1 MFQAFHDTN
10 AGGASSL
17 TEAGSCS
24 SPMIAPR
31 RATVGGKMTY
41 RRPCHY
47 HSFDI
52 SKKLKRVTLPKA
64 SFSSDASGES
74 AATQTATKDGRVSK
88 DFVSAD
94 SRMEEYNKEMA
105 ERMGW
110 IDNPYEYKPERG
122 LYYHYIAPNLL
133 VGSQPLN
140 SIDIDHLRD
149 QEQVSVVMS
158 LQQMKDLEYW
168 GVDYSELEEAASD
181 SDIEYVRIEA
191 VDFDP
196 NSLRATLP
204 RAVSALEKAQ
214 RRAGKVYVHCTA
226 GLGRSPA
233 VAIASLFW
241 LHDFDL
247 DEAYEYVTS
256 IRPCGPNKDA
266 IRGATFDI
274 LDNRDWHEFQWLPED
289 AYKYLSSSD
298 RDRIRQILGLV
309 E

>member
-1 MFQAFHDTN
+1 MFYAFHDTN
-10 AGGASSL
+10 VGGRSL
-17 TEAGSCS
+17 TDTGRF
-24 SPMIAPR
+24 SPRVVAPHRVTLGRRMICR
-31 RATVGGKMTY
+31 RSLHCNSIYT
-41 RRPCHY
+41 
-47 HSFDI
+47 
-52 SKKLKRVTLPKA
+52 SKKYKPIALPKA
-64 SFSSDASGES
+64 SLSSDASGACAPTQ
-74 AATQTATKDGRVSK
+74 AATEDGLMSRDSVA
-88 DFVSAD
+88 AD
-94 SRMEEYNKEMA
+94 PRMEEYNKKMA

-133 VGSQPLN
+133 VGSQPMN
-140 SIDIDHLRD
+140 SIDIDHLREE
-149 QEQVSVVMS
+149 EQVNVVMS

-181 SDIEYVRIEA
+181 SDMEYVRIEA

-241 LHDFDL
+241 LHDFNL
-247 DEAYEYVTS
+247 DEAFEYVTS

-266 IRGATFDI
+266 IRGATFDM

-289 AYKYLSSSD
+289 AYRYLSSSD
-298 RDRIRQILGLV
+298 RDRIRQILGLA
-309 E
+309 

>member
-1 MFQAFHDTN
+1 MFDTFRGTN
-10 AGGASSL
+10 VVGTSRVTDAGRHVIA
-17 TEAGSCS
+17 THRVTAGRGMRCRIPS
-24 SPMIAPR
+24 
-31 RATVGGKMTY
+31 
-41 RRPCHY
+41 Y
-47 HSFDI
+47 HTFSYK
-52 SKKLKRVTLPKA
+52 SKILKRTARPRVGV
-64 SFSSDASGES
+64 SSDASGES
-74 AATQTATKDGRVSK
+74 ASTHAATKDGRTPNA
-88 DFVSAD
+88 FVSAD
-94 SRMEEYNKEMA
+94 SRMEEYNKKMA

-133 VGSQPLN
+133 VGSQPL
-140 SIDIDHLRD
+140 SSSDVDHLRD
-149 QEQVSVVMS
+149 EEHVNVVMS

-168 GVDYSELEEAASD
+168 GVNYSELEEAASD
-181 SDIEYVRIEA
+181 SDMEYVRIEA

-266 IRGATFDI
+266 IRGATFDM

-289 AYKYLSSSD
+289 AYKYLSTSD
-298 RDRIRQILGLV
+298 RDRIRQILGIA
-309 E
+309 

>member
-1 MFQAFHDTN
+1 MFDTFREIN
-10 AGGASSL
+10 VGGTSSL
-17 TEAGSCS
+17 TDAGSRV
-24 SPMIAPR
+24 IASHRVTAGR
-31 RATVGGKMTY
+31 RLIC
-41 RRPCHY
+41 RRQSHY
-47 HSFDI
+47 HPIYI
-52 SKKLKRVTLPKA
+52 SKILKRTSLPRV
-64 SFSSDASGES
+64 SVRSDASGEGAS
-74 AATQTATKDGRVSK
+74 THAATEDGRTSK
-88 DFVSAD
+88 AFVSAD
-94 SRMEEYNKEMA
+94 SRMEEYNKRMA
-105 ERMGW
+105 EKMGW

-133 VGSQPLN
+133 VGSQPL
-140 SIDIDHLRD
+140 SSSDVDHLRD
-149 QEQVSVVMS
+149 AEQVNVVMS

-214 RRAGKVYVHCTA
+214 KRAGKVYVHCTA

-266 IRGATFDI
+266 IRGATFDM

-289 AYKYLSSSD
+289 AYKYLSTSD
-298 RDRIRQILGLV
+298 RDRIRQILGLT
-309 E
+309 

>member
-1 MFQAFHDTN
+1 MFDTFRETN
-10 AGGASSL
+10 VGGTSSL
-17 TEAGSCS
+17 TDAGSRV
-24 SPMIAPR
+24 IASHRVTAGR
-31 RATVGGKMTY
+31 RLIC
-41 RRPCHY
+41 RRQSHY
-47 HSFDI
+47 HPIYI
-52 SKKLKRVTLPKA
+52 SKKLKRTSLPRV
-64 SFSSDASGES
+64 SVYSDASGES
-74 AATQTATKDGRVSK
+74 ASTHAATKDGRTSK
-88 DFVSAD
+88 AFVSAD
-94 SRMEEYNKEMA
+94 SRMEEYNKRMA
-105 ERMGW
+105 EKMGW

-133 VGSQPLN
+133 VGSQPL
-140 SIDIDHLRD
+140 SSSDVDHLRD
-149 QEQVSVVMS
+149 AEQVNVVMS

-214 RRAGKVYVHCTA
+214 KRAGKVYVHCTA

-266 IRGATFDI
+266 IRGATFDM

-289 AYKYLSSSD
+289 AYKYLSTSD
-298 RDRIRQILGLV
+298 RDRIRQILGLT
-309 E
+309 